1 MATSEA
7 ALEQMSKP
15 TATVVKILEENW
27 PRIREKC
34 NYFSEGEVCPLTNK
48 ECRFPN
54 CPLLEEGAEKEKV
67 GGVKNGKSSL

>member
-27 PRIREKC
+27 PRIRESC
-34 NYFSEGEVCPLTNK
+34 NYFSEGEVCPLTNEACSFSK
-48 ECRFPN
+48 C
-54 CPLLEEGAEKEKV
+54 CLLEENKEGK
-67 GGVKNGKSSL
+67 KNEGRNSR